1 MRVGLTGGIGSGK
14 STVVDMLAD
23 MGAAVVD
30 ADEIARRVVAP
41 GSSVLERL
49 AEKFGS
55 EILLEDGTLD
65 RALLA
70 ARAFA
75 DERGTRR
82 LNEIT
87 HPAIREQAERD
98 ISRAEETSEIVV
110 YEMPLLVESGQV
122 SLVDVVVVVDVPES
136 VQIDRAV
143 RRGMDETDVRQR
155 LGIAVA
161 DPVWLPT
168 QLQEAWVPEQDRKLA
183 KKLAAQRARLRGVSP
198 DHPDVAEPGSET
210 GPALWA

>member
-14 STVVDMLAD
+14 STVVEMLAD

-30 ADEIARRVVAP
+30 ADEIARRVVAS
-41 GSSVLERL
+41 GSSVLARL

-55 EILLEDGTLD
+55 DILLEDGTLD

-70 ARAFA
+70 ERAFA
-75 DERGTRR
+75 DGRGTRR

-98 ISRAEETSEIVV
+98 ISRAEQTSEIVV

-155 LGIAVA
+155 MLRQASREQRLEAADAVIDNSGSYDA
-161 DPVWLPT
+161 T
-168 QLQEAWVPEQDRKLA
+168 R
-183 KKLAAQRARLRGVSP
+183 AQV
-198 DHPDVAEPGSET
+198 D
-210 GPALWA
+210 ALWSEWTRRPA

>member
-14 STVVDMLAD
+14 STVVDTLAD

-41 GSSVLERL
+41 GSSVLGRL

-55 EILLEDGTLD
+55 DILLEDGTLD

-70 ARAFA
+70 QRAFA

-98 ISRAEETSEIVV
+98 ISRAEETSTIVV

-136 VQIDRAV
+136 MQIERAV
-143 RRGMDETDVRQR
+143 QRGMDDGDVRRRMLRQASREQR
-155 LGIAVA
+155 LDAADAVIDNSGSYDA
-161 DPVWLPT
+161 T
-168 QLQEAWVPEQDRKLA
+168 R
-183 KKLAAQRARLRGVSP
+183 AQI
-198 DHPDVAEPGSET
+198 DV
-210 GPALWA
+210 LWAEWTEQAGRSA

>member
-14 STVVDMLAD
+14 STVVDTLAD

-41 GSSVLERL
+41 GSSVLGRL

-55 EILLEDGTLD
+55 DILLEDGTLD

-70 ARAFA
+70 QRAFA

-98 ISRAEETSEIVV
+98 ISRAEETSAIVV

-136 VQIDRAV
+136 MQIERAV
-143 RRGMDETDVRQR
+143 QRGMDDGDVRRRMLRQASREQR
-155 LGIAVA
+155 LDAADAVIDNSGSYDA
-161 DPVWLPT
+161 T
-168 QLQEAWVPEQDRKLA
+168 R
-183 KKLAAQRARLRGVSP
+183 AQI
-198 DHPDVAEPGSET
+198 DV
-210 GPALWA
+210 LWAEWTEQAGRSA

>member
-1 MRVGLTGGIGSGK
+1 
-14 STVVDMLAD
+14 MLAD

-41 GSSVLERL
+41 GSSVLARL

-55 EILLEDGTLD
+55 DILLEDGTLD

-70 ARAFA
+70 ERAFS

-155 LGIAVA
+155 MLRQASRDQRLEAADAVIDNSGSYDA
-161 DPVWLPT
+161 T
-168 QLQEAWVPEQDRKLA
+168 R
-183 KKLAAQRARLRGVSP
+183 AQV
-198 DHPDVAEPGSET
+198 D
-210 GPALWA
+210 ALWSEWTRRPA

>member
-1 MRVGLTGGIGSGK
+1 
-14 STVVDMLAD
+14 MLANK
-23 MGAAVVD
+23 GAAVVD

-41 GSSVLERL
+41 GSSVLGRL
-49 AEKFGS
+49 AEKFGAD
-55 EILLEDGTLD
+55 ILLDDGSLD

-70 ARAFA
+70 QRAFA

-136 VQIDRAV
+136 VQVDRAV
-143 RRGMDETDVRQR
+143 QRGMDESDVRQR
-155 LGIAVA
+155 MLRQASREQRLDAADAVI
-161 DPVWLPT
+161 DNSGPYDQT
-168 QLQEAWVPEQDRKLA
+168 R
-183 KKLAAQRARLRGVSP
+183 AQV
-198 DHPDVAEPGSET
+198 D
-210 GPALWA
+210 ALWTEWTGQSGQSGQTGGFA

>member
-41 GSSVLERL
+41 GSSVLGRL
-49 AEKFGS
+49 AEKFGPD
-55 EILLEDGTLD
+55 ILPEDGTLD

-70 ARAFA
+70 ERACA

-98 ISRAEETSEIVV
+98 ISRAEQTSEIVV

-122 SLVDVVVVVDVPES
+122 SLVDVVVVVDVPDS

-155 LGIAVA
+155 MLRQASREQRLEAADAVI
-161 DPVWLPT
+161 DNTGSLDGT
-168 QLQEAWVPEQDRKLA
+168 R
-183 KKLAAQRARLRGVSP
+183 AQV
-198 DHPDVAEPGSET
+198 D
-210 GPALWA
+210 ALWAEWTRRPA

>member
-14 STVVDMLAD
+14 STVVDMLANK
-23 MGAAVVD
+23 GAAVVD

-41 GSSVLERL
+41 GSSVLGRL
-49 AEKFGS
+49 TEKFGAD
-55 EILLEDGTLD
+55 ILLDDGSLD

-70 ARAFA
+70 QRAFA

-136 VQIDRAV
+136 VQVDRAV
-143 RRGMDETDVRQR
+143 QRGMDESDVRQR
-155 LGIAVA
+155 MLRQASREQRLDAADAVIDNSGA
-161 DPVWLPT
+161 FDQT
-168 QLQEAWVPEQDRKLA
+168 R
-183 KKLAAQRARLRGVSP
+183 AQV
-198 DHPDVAEPGSET
+198 D
-210 GPALWA
+210 ALWTEWTGQSGQSGQTGQTGGFA

>member
-14 STVVDMLAD
+14 STVVDTLAD

-41 GSSVLERL
+41 GSSVLGRL

-55 EILLEDGTLD
+55 DILLEDGTLD

-70 ARAFA
+70 QRAFA

-98 ISRAEETSEIVV
+98 ISRAEETSAIVV

-136 VQIDRAV
+136 MQLERAV
-143 RRGMDETDVRQR
+143 QRGMDDGDVRRRMLRQASREQR
-155 LGIAVA
+155 LDAADAVIDNSGSYDA
-161 DPVWLPT
+161 T
-168 QLQEAWVPEQDRKLA
+168 R
-183 KKLAAQRARLRGVSP
+183 AQI
-198 DHPDVAEPGSET
+198 DV
-210 GPALWA
+210 LWAEWTEQAGRSA

>member
-1 MRVGLTGGIGSGK
+1 VRVGLTGGIGSGK
-14 STVVDMLAD
+14 STVVEMLAD

-30 ADEIARRVVAP
+30 ADEIARRVVAS
-41 GSSVLERL
+41 GSSVLARL

-55 EILLEDGTLD
+55 DILLEDGTLD

-70 ARAFA
+70 ERAFA

-98 ISRAEETSEIVV
+98 ISREEQTSDIVV

-155 LGIAVA
+155 MLRQASREQRLEAADAVIDNSGLYDA
-161 DPVWLPT
+161 T
-168 QLQEAWVPEQDRKLA
+168 R
-183 KKLAAQRARLRGVSP
+183 AQV
-198 DHPDVAEPGSET
+198 D
-210 GPALWA
+210 ALWSEWTRRPA

>member
-14 STVVDMLAD
+14 STVVDTLAD

-41 GSSVLERL
+41 GSSVLGRL

-55 EILLEDGTLD
+55 DILLEDGTLD

-70 ARAFA
+70 QRAFA

-98 ISRAEETSEIVV
+98 ISRAEETSAIVV

-136 VQIDRAV
+136 MQIERAV
-143 RRGMDETDVRQR
+143 QRGMDDGDVRRRMLRQASREQR
-155 LGIAVA
+155 LDAADAVIDNSGSYDA
-161 DPVWLPT
+161 T
-168 QLQEAWVPEQDRKLA
+168 R
-183 KKLAAQRARLRGVSP
+183 AQI
-198 DHPDVAEPGSET
+198 D
-210 GPALWA
+210 ALWAEWTEQAGRSA

>member
-14 STVVDMLAD
+14 STVVEMLAD

-41 GSSVLERL
+41 GSSVLARL

-55 EILLEDGTLD
+55 DILLDDGTLD

-70 ARAFA
+70 ERALA

-143 RRGMDETDVRQR
+143 RRGMGETDVHQRMLRQASRDQR
-155 LGIAVA
+155 LEAADAVIVNSGSYDA
-161 DPVWLPT
+161 T
-168 QLQEAWVPEQDRKLA
+168 R
-183 KKLAAQRARLRGVSP
+183 AQV
-198 DHPDVAEPGSET
+198 D
-210 GPALWA
+210 ALWSEWTRRPA

>member
-41 GSSVLERL
+41 GSSVLARL

-55 EILLEDGTLD
+55 DILLEDGTLD

-70 ARAFA
+70 ERAFS

-155 LGIAVA
+155 MLRQASRDQRLEAADAVIDNSGSYDA
-161 DPVWLPT
+161 T
-168 QLQEAWVPEQDRKLA
+168 R
-183 KKLAAQRARLRGVSP
+183 AQV
-198 DHPDVAEPGSET
+198 D
-210 GPALWA
+210 ALWSEWTRRPA

>member
-14 STVVDMLAD
+14 STVVEMLAD

-41 GSSVLERL
+41 GSSVLARL

-55 EILLEDGTLD
+55 DILLEDGTLD

-70 ARAFA
+70 ERAFS

-155 LGIAVA
+155 MLRQASRDQRLEAADAVIDNSGSYDA
-161 DPVWLPT
+161 T
-168 QLQEAWVPEQDRKLA
+168 R
-183 KKLAAQRARLRGVSP
+183 AQV
-198 DHPDVAEPGSET
+198 D
-210 GPALWA
+210 ALWSEWTRRPA

>member
-14 STVVDMLAD
+14 STVVEMLAD

-30 ADEIARRVVAP
+30 ADEIARRVVAS
-41 GSSVLERL
+41 GSSVLARL

-55 EILLEDGTLD
+55 DILLEDGTLD

-70 ARAFA
+70 ERAFD

-98 ISRAEETSEIVV
+98 ISRAEQTSEIVV

-155 LGIAVA
+155 MLRQASREQRLEAADAVIDNSGSYDA
-161 DPVWLPT
+161 T
-168 QLQEAWVPEQDRKLA
+168 R
-183 KKLAAQRARLRGVSP
+183 AQV
-198 DHPDVAEPGSET
+198 D
-210 GPALWA
+210 ALWSEWTRRPA

>member
-1 MRVGLTGGIGSGK
+1 VRVGLTGGIGSGK
-14 STVVDMLAD
+14 STVVDMLANK
-23 MGAAVVD
+23 GAAVVD

-41 GSSVLERL
+41 GSSVLGRL
-49 AEKFGS
+49 TEKFGAD
-55 EILLEDGTLD
+55 ILLDDGSLD

-70 ARAFA
+70 QRAFA

-136 VQIDRAV
+136 VQVDRAV
-143 RRGMDETDVRQR
+143 QRGMDESDVRQR
-155 LGIAVA
+155 MLRQASREQRLDAADAVI
-161 DPVWLPT
+161 DNSGPYDQT
-168 QLQEAWVPEQDRKLA
+168 R
-183 KKLAAQRARLRGVSP
+183 AQV
-198 DHPDVAEPGSET
+198 D
-210 GPALWA
+210 ALWTEWTGQSGQSGQSEQTGGFA